1 MDPYLLK
8 PVNDFLTQC
17 VLCKKREKNAQQK
30 RHLSK

>member
-17 VLCKKREKNAQQK
+17 VLCKKK
-30 RHLSK
+30 RNNYKKMLYL